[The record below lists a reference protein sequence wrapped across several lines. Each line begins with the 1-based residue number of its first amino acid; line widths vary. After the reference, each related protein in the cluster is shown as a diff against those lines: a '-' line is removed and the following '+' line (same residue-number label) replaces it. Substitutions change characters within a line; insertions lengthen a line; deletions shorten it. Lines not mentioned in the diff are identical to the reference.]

1 MNRDNVLWALGGV
14 LVGFVAAY
22 FLFEAVGSKQ
32 SPRAVIGQAPPA
44 AVAPGGGAPGGAP
57 GGAAPG
63 GGAPGGGAPG
73 TAGGGVNAPF
83 LQQQARQ
90 LEQAVEANPSA
101 AGSWLELANLRFD
114 LQQFAAAAEA
124 YQSYLELAPPHPD
137 VLTDLGICLQMT
149 GRPREA
155 LEQFDRAQQLQPDHW
170 MSHFN
175 EVLVLAF
182 DLGRLDEAA
191 EVLERLQELQPN
203 NPDVERLAAEVS
215 ARRSAA

>member
-1 MNRDNVLWALGGV
+1 VNRDNVLWALGGV

-32 SPRAVIGQAPPA
+32 SPRAAIGQTPPA
-44 AVAPGGGAPGGAP
+44 AVAPGGGAPGG
-57 GGAAPG
+57 
-63 GGAPGGGAPG
+63 GAPGGGAPG
-73 TAGGGVNAPF
+73 TAGAGGGVNAPF

-101 AGSWLELANLRFD
+101 AESWLELANLRFD
-114 LQQFAAAAEA
+114 LQQFPGAAEA
-124 YQSYLELAPPHPD
+124 YQRYLELAPAHPD
-137 VLTDLGICLQMT
+137 VLTDLGVSLHMT
-149 GRPREA
+149 GRPEEA
-155 LEQFDRAQQLQPDHW
+155 LAQFDRAQQLQPDHW
-170 MSHFN
+170 KSRFN
-175 EVLVLAF
+175 EVVVLAF